1 MKGALLKK
9 KKYCSEVAL
18 TDCIQWSF
26 CNGART
32 KLGLGSV
39 GQPEQSVLTRESFL
53 ASAR

>member
-9 KKYCSEVAL
+9 KYCSKVAL
-18 TDCIQWSF
+18 SYCIQWSL

-32 KLGLGSV
+32 KLGMCSV

-53 ASAR
+53 TSAR